1 MPFALLDHQ
10 KVAWLQDRLVRHPSS
25 PIYAPGNLGE
35 SRYHARV
42 TIEQRYID
50 LHPGSRQ
57 RHERA
62 SRVLPSGVTHD
73 SRFLRPF
80 PIYVD
85 RAEGAAKWDVDGH
98 RYIDYVVGH
107 GALLLGHNHPT
118 VTEAAAA
125 QLARGTHYG
134 ASHDLEIAWA
144 ELVTHLVPAAEV
156 VRFTS
161 SGTEATLMALR
172 IARAATG
179 RPAIIKFERHFHGW
193 HDYVVPASSY
203 AGRTPPGIP
212 DATLESVIV
221 LPPDLEAVRSALA
234 ARSDIGAVILEAAGA
249 SSGQVP
255 LPAGFHRELHELCR
269 TAGAVFI
276 MDEVVTG
283 FRWAPGGVHQ
293 LEGIT
298 PDLVTLAKILA
309 GGFPGGAVAGRRD
322 LLEYLQFPGG
332 GPRTEKIG
340 HPGTFNA
347 NPLSAAAGVACLR
360 TIADGSHQRRAAE
373 LAASL
378 REGMNRILAELAIPG
393 VVYGQSSVFR
403 IQLTG
408 EAPPPPADTD
418 GRSFSRAFLE
428 TPMPAERARLLQLAL
443 INRGVHLFGTSGM
456 LSSAHTPEDV
466 ACTLEAWRA
475 ALLELREEGHLDP
488 AP

>member
-1 MPFALLDHQ
+1 MPT
-10 KVAWLQDRLVRHPSS
+10 
-25 PIYAPGNLGE
+25 
-35 SRYHARV
+35 V

-50 LHPGSRQ
+50 RHPGSRQ

-80 PIYVD
+80 PIYIE

-144 ELVTHLVPAAEV
+144 EEVVRLVPAAEV

-172 IARAATG
+172 LARAATG
-179 RPAIIKFERHFHGW
+179 RPAVIKFERHFHGW

-212 DATLESVIV
+212 QATLESVIV
-221 LPPDLEAVRSALA
+221 LPPSIEAVRATLSE
-234 ARSDIGAVILEAAGA
+234 RSDVGALIVEAAGA
-249 SSGQVP
+249 SSGQLP
-255 LPAGFHRELHELCR
+255 LPAGFLRELEQSCR
-269 TAGAVFI
+269 AAGVIFI

-293 LEGIT
+293 LEAVT

-332 GPRTEKIG
+332 GPRVEKVG

-373 LAASL
+373 LAATL
-378 REGMNRILAELAIPG
+378 RLGMNTVLADLAIPG

-403 IQLTG
+403 IHLAG
-408 EAPPPPADTD
+408 EAPPAPADTD
-418 GRSFSRAFLE
+418 GRTLDRSLLE
-428 TPMPAERARLLQLAL
+428 APMPAERARLLQLAL
-443 INRGVHLFGTSGM
+443 LNRGVHLFGTSGM
-456 LSSAHTPEDV
+456 LSSAHTRADID
-466 ACTLEAWRA
+466 CTIEAWRD
-475 ALLELREEGHLDP
+475 ALIELRDEGHLDP
-488 AP
+488 PR